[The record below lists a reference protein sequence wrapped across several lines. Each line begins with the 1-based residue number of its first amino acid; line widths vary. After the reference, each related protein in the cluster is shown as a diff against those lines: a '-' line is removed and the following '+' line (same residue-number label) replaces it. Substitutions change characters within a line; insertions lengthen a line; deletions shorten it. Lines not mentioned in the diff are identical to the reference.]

1 MFVCSR
7 NHESLNRFPE
17 SFAIVYVV
25 KIERSEVPGSALL
38 FFDVA
43 EAEGKVLIENGEKRD
58 GCSFD

>member
-1 MFVCSR
+1 M
-7 NHESLNRFPE
+7 
-17 SFAIVYVV
+17 V
-25 KIERSEVPGSALL
+25 KLERSEVPGSALL